1 MVTREEI
8 QRKSCKIGIIGLGY
22 VGLPMATVLAN
33 RGYTVLGGDISSAV
47 VEKVNSGQ
55 TPVNEAGLQRM
66 LAEAVSSG
74 RLKATL
80 DTGRVARESDIII
93 VVVQTPIDEDKKP
106 DLSYLEKA
114 LETVAENLHKEK
126 LVIIESTIPPGTTK
140 HMVVPILQNS
150 GLVAGGD
157 FYLAYSPER
166 AMPTKTLEEIQKNDR
181 IVGGINEESALLA
194 EALYSNV
201 TSGDVITTDI
211 ATAEIVKVI
220 ENTYRD
226 VNIALA
232 NEIAILCERLGVDA
246 IKAIKLANRHPR
258 VNIHMPGPGVGG
270 HCVPKDPYFLI
281 SKADEL
287 GVELKVITS
296 ARKVNEAMPK
306 HMLRIIEKA
315 LKGVNKRVEDAKVAV
330 LGIAYKGNTDDI
342 RGTPSK
348 EIIEGLM
355 KANCEVF
362 SHDPFV
368 SQDFGGKFSNDL
380 NEVARDADCLVI
392 LTDHD
397 LYKKLDL
404 KKLSKMLRKPG
415 VVVDG
420 RRILDPRI
428 VEGEGLRYFGVG
440 L

>member
-1 MVTREEI
+1 
-8 QRKSCKIGIIGLGY
+8 
-22 VGLPMATVLAN
+22 
-33 RGYTVLGGDISSAV
+33 
-47 VEKVNSGQ
+47 
-55 TPVNEAGLQRM
+55 
-66 LAEAVSSG
+66 
-74 RLKATL
+74 
-80 DTGRVARESDIII
+80 
-93 VVVQTPIDEDKKP
+93 
-106 DLSYLEKA
+106 
-114 LETVAENLHKEK
+114 
-126 LVIIESTIPPGTTK
+126 
-140 HMVVPILQNS
+140 
-150 GLVAGGD
+150 
-157 FYLAYSPER
+157 
-166 AMPTKTLEEIQKNDR
+166 
-181 IVGGINEESALLA
+181 
-194 EALYSNV
+194 V

-287 GVELKVITS
+287 GVELKVITF

-368 SQDFGGKFSNDL
+368 SQDFGGRFSNDF